1 MFFFCV
7 LSLLFF
13 LVYHGIDYCVYGY
26 LKVKKK
32 TTSKEGNLEMNK
44 IEMKKK

>member
-1 MFFFCV
+1 MFFLRFKFP
-7 LSLLFF
+7 FF
-13 LVYHGIDYCVYGY
+13 LVYHGIDQCVYGY

-32 TTSKEGNLEMNK
+32 TSKEGNLEMNK